1 MTSWFRKLIS
11 GAKPAPGVA
20 TRQEPTSDDRLVEME
35 RFIGGLVAGGYET
48 PQQILDS
55 VSDYMGDDL
64 DARTIA
70 LEAGPMLE
78 RALIAHEAAAKTWPA
93 VTDYDRLHRAFAAL
107 EDRGITAR
115 ENFSCCGTCG
125 SSEIWGE
132 MDEARSSGAKVT
144 GYVFF
149 HMQDTEAATDGG
161 DLYLNYGAM
170 EEGEIAALHVA
181 ATIVSELERNGLNVD
196 WDGSWGT
203 RIGVKL
209 EWKRRREHQDTRP
222 SSTLH

>member
-1 MTSWFRKLIS
+1 MTSWFRKVF
-11 GAKPAPGVA
+11 GGTKPAPVVE
-20 TRQEPTSDDRLVEME
+20 TRQDPTGDDHLAEME
-35 RFIGGLVAGGYET
+35 RFIGALVAGGYET
-48 PQQILDS
+48 PQQILES
-55 VSDYMGDDL
+55 VSDYMADSL

-78 RALIAHEAAAKTWPA
+78 RALIAHEAAARTWPA

-125 SSEIWGE
+125 SAEIWDE
-132 MDEARSSGAKVT
+132 MDDARSSGAKVT
-144 GYVFF
+144 GYAFF

-161 DLYLNYGAM
+161 GLYLNYGAV
-170 EEGEIAALHVA
+170 EEGEKAALDVA
-181 ATIVSELERNGLNVD
+181 ATIVGELERNGLRVD
-196 WDGSWGT
+196 WNGSWSQ

-209 EWKRRREHQDTRP
+209 DWKRRRDQPGTGP
-222 SSTLH
+222 SPTLH

>member
-1 MTSWFRKLIS
+1 MTSWFRKFIG
-11 GAKPAPGVA
+11 GAKPVVA
-20 TRQEPTSDDRLVEME
+20 TRQEPTNNDLLAEME

-78 RALIAHEAAAKTWPA
+78 RALIAHEAAEKTWPA

-115 ENFSCCGTCG
+115 ENFSCCGSCG
-125 SSEIWGE
+125 SAELWDE
-132 MDEARSSGAKVT
+132 MDDARSGGADVT
-144 GYVFF
+144 GYAFF

-161 DLYLNYGAM
+161 GLYLNYGAV
-170 EEGEIAALHVA
+170 EEGENAALEVA
-181 ATIVSELERNGLNVD
+181 ATIVSELERNGLGVD
-196 WDGSWGT
+196 WDGSWGK
-203 RIGVKL
+203 RIGIKL
-209 EWKRRREHQDTRP
+209 DWKRRREHLDTRP
-222 SSTLH
+222 STTLH